1 MLTMKKRGAIMAALA
16 LVLAM
21 PYSVHAQE
29 NEVQQPG
36 PFKSRIIEML
46 RSDPFSIYWDG
57 TTTADADKKIVKK
70 AGKVGLEE
78 SEGQIRKKAYSKNPM
93 KSGRRGSRT
102 GQHAADNVPE
112 KGTTQSGNY
121 GEVIGWEKSDTSPFF
136 YMKFHEWGTTMH
148 KPKKFMLEAA
158 RPTYQA
164 LKSIAEEEYEKV
176 LKEKLEG

>member
-1 MLTMKKRGAIMAALA
+1 MSFNITMNFLGLD
-16 LVLAM
+16 
-21 PYSVHAQE
+21 
-29 NEVQQPG
+29 EVQ
-36 PFKSRIIEML
+36 KEIERL
-46 RSDPFSIYWDG
+46 STESELK
-57 TTTADADKKIVKK
+57 ALNKKIVKK

-136 YMKFHEWGTTMH
+136 YMKFHEWGTTKH